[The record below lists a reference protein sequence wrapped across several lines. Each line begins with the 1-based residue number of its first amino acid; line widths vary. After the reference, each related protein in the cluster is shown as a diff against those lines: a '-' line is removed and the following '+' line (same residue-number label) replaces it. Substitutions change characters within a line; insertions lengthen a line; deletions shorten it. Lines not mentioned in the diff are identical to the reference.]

1 MGYTFIARTKGG
13 RDVTVYADV
22 LFIVNWSLDFVTLY
36 ITGRLMSLSMVTW
49 RMCLSAS
56 LGAAFATAALIFDMD
71 GVVYGVASVAVCGS
85 MCVCAYKKA
94 GAFGY
99 FGASVLMFAVGS
111 ALGGAMTAISSVG
124 RGYRDS
130 LNGGTEGGELLFSVA
145 ATAAAITAAAGRIA
159 GRRSFAGTRR
169 VTVVDGGRSRTLS
182 ALADSGSFLREPLSG
197 RPALVVRANT
207 VAEVLPAEVIAA
219 ALADDTALAVES
231 ISPSLLSRIR
241 ILPVS
246 GVAGDG
252 ILLGYR
258 PDEVTVSSHRGRRN
272 VDCFLAISRI
282 DGDFGGHDAIIPA
295 ELL

>member
-1 MGYTFIARTKGG
+1 M
-13 RDVTVYADV
+13 TVYADV

-49 RMCLSAS
+49 RVCLSATI
-56 LGAAFATAALIFDMD
+56 GAAFATAALIFDMD
-71 GVVYGVASVAVCGS
+71 GVVYGVASLAVCGL

-111 ALGGAMTAISSVG
+111 ALGGAMTAISSLG
-124 RGYRDS
+124 NGYRDS
-130 LNGGTEGGELLFSVA
+130 LDGGKEGGVLIFSVA
-145 ATAAAITAAAGRIA
+145 ATAAAITAAAGRLA
-159 GRRSFAGTRR
+159 GRRSFVGTRR
-169 VTVVDGGRSRTLS
+169 VTVTDGGRSRTLS

-197 RPALVVRANT
+197 RPALVVRANA
-207 VAEVLPAEVIAA
+207 VAEVLPSEVITA
-219 ALADDTALAVES
+219 ALAIDSALAVES
-231 ISPSLLSRIR
+231 IAPSLLSKVR

-246 GVAGDG
+246 GVAGNG

-258 PDEVTVSSHRGRRN
+258 PDEVTVATRRGNRN
-272 VDCFLAISRI
+272 VDCFLAISRT